1 MECPLDEKGHCDGP
15 DCAFWLGGECLIDD
29 IDLAGRTDLIRW
41 LNELRR
47 ELWTETADAAR

>member
-1 MECPLDEKGHCDGP
+1 MECPLEESGHCEGQE
-15 DCAFWLGGECLIDD
+15 CAFWLGGECLIDD

-47 ELWTETADAAR
+47 ELWQETADARR